1 LDTHPSGHQ
10 VEITY
15 NDQRATV
22 VEVGDGICCYEVS
35 GRSVLDPYPIDS
47 MCDGAHG
54 APLIPWPNRS
64 SPGLTA
70 WPTGYTASTG
80 SSTKWHS
87 PSARNTMQPTV
98 FSAGERGRSCAPRP
112 PE

>member
-54 APLIPWPNRS
+54 APLIPWPNRLAD
-64 SPGLTA
+64 GLYRFDGVQYQA
-70 WPTGYTASTG
+70 ALSEPE
-80 SSTKWHS
+80 KH
-87 PSARNTMQPTV
+87 NQPTV
-98 FSAGERGRSCAPRP
+98 FFAGERGRSCVPRP